1 MHVKNN
7 KYIKARENIP
17 PRTFRRKIKQI
28 RSQKQIKKAGNQ
40 RDFFFVRKAMP
51 IWPSTQFR
59 LNENKNDF
67 LLLTVKHVKHI
78 RPSSGVVYK
87 ITFFKQEGVDRSDN
101 CKNSYLSAIFF
112 IFIFFRNPVKE
123 KCDSP
128 EKAFCTQST
137 LTSLSSLM
145 L

>member
-7 KYIKARENIP
+7 KYIKAKENIP
-17 PRTFRRKIKQI
+17 PHVSKKNKTNKIAKTNKE
-28 RSQKQIKKAGNQ
+28 RWKSKS
-40 RDFFFVRKAMP
+40 FFFVRKAMP

-101 CKNSYLSAIFF
+101 CKNSYLSAIFL

-123 KCDSP
+123 KCD
-128 EKAFCTQST
+128 
-137 LTSLSSLM
+137 
-145 L
+145 